1 MSSGG
6 TQRWMNRL
14 SCLGLLGPLIAAGC
28 GTTSERA
35 AAPRPVSLAVFARS
49 APPAP
54 PASAEAGEPA
64 VAGAPAPRP
73 TAPGRT
79 LGAGSSPTP
88 QEPVEQ
94 SMAGHLQVGER
105 VIVDSMVGQ
114 VNGRPIFADEFFL
127 PIEDQLIAISEQ
139 ANERQ
144 FMVEAAEIVTKELR
158 DVVLNAL
165 FLAEAEAS
173 LTPEEKIGIRY
184 WFANVAEQVKARS
197 GGSEAEARRRAM
209 LEGTTFEDKLEN
221 IKNRE
226 LISKLLQ
233 EKIYPRVIVSWRD
246 VEREYRRQ
254 YDQINPPAKA
264 TLARIRLTT
273 TDQADEIEQVGQR
286 LAAGDDFLEVAES
299 IGQPDR
305 GLWQTFQMGEEGLR
319 EPQFAD
325 EAAQAQ
331 VALLREEGD
340 TTEAFELGR
349 STWWLHV
356 VEIDQPPRRS
366 LYDPDV
372 QRFLADHL
380 RMTRGSE
387 EQDRYIASLLEKGIY
402 DELEAMAQRLVA
414 IAVLRYGP

>member
-1 MSSGG
+1 
-6 TQRWMNRL
+6 
-14 SCLGLLGPLIAAGC
+14 
-28 GTTSERA
+28 
-35 AAPRPVSLAVFARS
+35 
-49 APPAP
+49 
-54 PASAEAGEPA
+54 
-64 VAGAPAPRP
+64 
-73 TAPGRT
+73 
-79 LGAGSSPTP
+79 
-88 QEPVEQ
+88 
-94 SMAGHLQVGER
+94 MAGHLQVGER

-127 PIEDQLIAISEQ
+127 PIEDQLIALSEQ
-139 ANERQ
+139 ANERE
-144 FMVEAAEIVTKELR
+144 FMLNAAEIVTKELR

-173 LTPEEKIGIRY
+173 LTPEEKIGIIY

-197 GGSEAEARRRAM
+197 GGSEAEARRQAM

-246 VEREYRRQ
+246 VEREYRRRFEEF
-254 YDQINPPAKA
+254 NPPAAA
-264 TLARIRLTT
+264 TLARIRLITAG
-273 TDQADEIEQVGQR
+273 QADAIEQVGQR

-299 IGQPDR
+299 VGQPDR
-305 GLWQTFQMGEEGLR
+305 GIWQTFQMGADGLR
-319 EPQFAD
+319 ELEFAD
-325 EAAQAQ
+325 EAAQTQ

-380 RMTRGSE
+380 RMTRGTE

>member
-1 MSSGG
+1 MRSGG

-14 SCLGLLGPLIAAGC
+14 SCLGLLGALNTAGC
-28 GTTSERA
+28 STTAERA
-35 AAPRPVSLAVFARS
+35 APPRPVSLAAFARS
-49 APPAP
+49 APEAP
-54 PASAEAGEPA
+54 TEAPTAAKSA
-64 VAGAPAPRP
+64 APAPRP
-73 TAPGRT
+73 AAPGTR
-79 LGAGSSPTP
+79 LGAGSPPTTG
-88 QEPVEQ
+88 QETDEPP
-94 SMAGHLQVGER
+94 MAGHLQVGER

-127 PIEDQLIAISEQ
+127 PIEDQLIALSQ
-139 ANERQ
+139 RANERQ
-144 FMVEAAEIVTKELR
+144 FMVEAADIVTEELR
-158 DVVLNAL
+158 EVVLNAL

-197 GGSEAEARRRAM
+197 GGSEAEARKRAM

-226 LISKLLQ
+226 LISKLLE

-246 VEREYRRQ
+246 VEREYRRR
-254 YDQINPPAKA
+254 YEEFNPPAAA

-273 TDQADEIEQVGQR
+273 ADQAGEIEQVARR
-286 LAAGDDFLEVAES
+286 LAAGDDFLEVAGS
-299 IGQPDR
+299 VGQPER
-305 GLWQTFQMGEEGLR
+305 GIWQTFKMGAEGLR

-331 VALLREEGD
+331 VARLREEGD
-340 TTEAFELGR
+340 TTEPFELGR

-356 VEIDQPPRRS
+356 AEIDQPPGHS

-372 QRFLADHL
+372 QRILADHL
-380 RMTRGSE
+380 RMTRGTE